1 MSAFRRSRRKQ
12 QTETA
17 KHLAK
22 LSDILGEFYTFLEK
36 KPQPSDE
43 EVRSEFIRQENR
55 WKRYCVVHKLSGQ
68 ASLMFNREVSEA
80 WHNRYGVKNEKVE
93 N

>member
-1 MSAFRRSRRKQ
+1 MSIYRRNRRMNQKQ
-12 QTETA
+12 VT

-22 LSDILGEFYTFLEK
+22 LSDLLGEFYTFLEQSP
-36 KPQPSDE
+36 KPTDE
-43 EVRSEFIRQENR
+43 EVRAKFVKLESR
-55 WKRYCVVHKLSGQ
+55 WKGYCKANELSDQ

-80 WHNRYGVKNEKVE
+80 WHNRYAPKKEDPE